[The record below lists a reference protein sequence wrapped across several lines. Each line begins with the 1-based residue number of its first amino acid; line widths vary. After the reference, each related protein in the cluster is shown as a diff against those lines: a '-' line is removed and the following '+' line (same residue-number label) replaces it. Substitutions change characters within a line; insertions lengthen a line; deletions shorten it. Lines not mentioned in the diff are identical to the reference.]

1 MAPATP
7 RLGLRRYGFTLV
19 ELILTIAISAVL
31 MSLAVPG
38 LQSFLRNNRAAAL
51 ANELVLALNTARS
64 EAVSRRGTVTVCTS
78 ANGTSCRGASDSDKT
93 RWHKGWAVIFSP
105 DNSVLRTQAAFAN
118 GTSLTSAAMSV
129 AFDASGALAGSGI
142 QTFTL
147 TVDGCQGEQNRIV
160 EVGPTG
166 RVSMYNTSC

>member
-1 MAPATP
+1 MAPTAP
-7 RLGLRRYGFTLV
+7 RIDLRQYGFTLV

-31 MSLAVPG
+31 LSLAVPG
-38 LQSFLRNNRAAAL
+38 FQSFLRNNRAAAL

-78 ANGTSCRGASDSDKT
+78 ANGTSCRGAGDSDKT
-93 RWHKGWAVIFSP
+93 NWHKGWAVIFSP

-118 GTSLTSAAMSV
+118 GASLTSAAVSLV
-129 AFDASGALAGSGI
+129 FDASGALAGSGI
-142 QTFTL
+142 QTFAL
-147 TVDGCQGEQNRIV
+147 TVEGCEGEQNRIV

-166 RVSMYNTSC
+166 RVSVYNTSC